1 MEKERRN
8 SHGFGRNCVRENRGE
23 MKKNCRYREREEG
36 YVRVREKR
44 RGTENF
50 L

>member
-23 MKKNCRYREREEG
+23 MKKNRRYRERGGLRQSERE
-36 YVRVREKR
+36 EKR
-44 RGTENF
+44 D
-50 L
+50 